1 MLTPVSCSPCPTRV
15 FSQFVTR
22 AFVWVFKV
30 SSPIWLSTTSDG
42 RRVAGLAGLP
52 KLPGEV
58 GLPVGT
64 APPVLFIGNHQLY
77 GFLDLPLMVEE
88 VLVGR

>member
-1 MLTPVSCSPCPTRV
+1 MS
-15 FSQFVTR
+15 R
-22 AFVWVFKV
+22 AHLLGVFKV
-30 SSPIWLSTTSDG
+30 SSPVWLSTTSDG